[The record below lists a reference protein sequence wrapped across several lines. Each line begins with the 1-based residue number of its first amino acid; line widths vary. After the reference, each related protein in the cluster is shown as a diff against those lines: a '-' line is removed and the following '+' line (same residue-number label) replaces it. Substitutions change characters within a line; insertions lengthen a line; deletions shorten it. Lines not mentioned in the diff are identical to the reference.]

1 MIPESIN
8 LIWYN
13 LERNFL
19 EMQVKCEM
27 IDLSIETL
35 QKYKESL
42 ERSLELMKGNLTTLM
57 KMHGGPDGASTT
69 NKQPQQKM

>member
-19 EMQVKCEM
+19 EMQVKCDM

-42 ERSLELMKGNLTTLM
+42 ERSLELMKGNLTALM

-69 NKQPQQKM
+69 NQQPQQKM

>member
-19 EMQVKCEM
+19 EMQVKCDM

-42 ERSLELMKGNLTTLM
+42 ERSLELMKGNMTALM
-57 KMHGGPDGASTT
+57 KIQGGPNGTSNTDQ
-69 NKQPQQKM
+69 QPQNKM